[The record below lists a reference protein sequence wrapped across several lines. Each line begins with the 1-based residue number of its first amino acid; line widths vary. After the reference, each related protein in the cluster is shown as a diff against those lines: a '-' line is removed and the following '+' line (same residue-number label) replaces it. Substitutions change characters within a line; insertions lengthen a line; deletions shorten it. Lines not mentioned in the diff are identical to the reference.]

1 MNDVIEEEEEEE
13 EEEGQRQDSQDNR
26 DYQDE
31 VKTKV
36 LEILQGVLNGRNSEV
51 ILLIMSLLL

>member
-1 MNDVIEEEEEEE
+1 MNDVIEEEE

>member
-1 MNDVIEEEEEEE
+1 MNDVIEEE

-36 LEILQGVLNGRNSEV
+36 LEILQGVLNGRSSEV

>member
-13 EEEGQRQDSQDNR
+13 QRQDSQDNR

-51 ILLIMSLLL
+51 ILLIMSTVIKT